1 MNSKWLLMPV
11 FAYLIFLSGMC
22 FIGLGKFASLVLA
35 DGWWVLT
42 KDFASLL
49 ASLSTA
55 LGLPLAI
62 WLYFKQR
69 ERDHDERI
77 VQQLRELME
86 ELTSVLAPEM
96 LLVNQVVINSLLYR
110 INSKRMEVDERNR
123 KEFDTSL
130 ITHINQLFKNI
141 QPCNVISDYSEI
153 GAEYLIS
160 NVELNDLHD
169 EIQKAVLW
177 LATCIVN
184 SKSYKIIEIGTF
196 KHVNLDKGFSAELLS
211 QLIFIAQPICIGNYT
226 NSVKDTSWNS
236 EKLNSLFFILPFTV
250 AAYIYLA
257 YSDTGKNLIIDLHG
271 ER

>member
-1 MNSKWLLMPV
+1 
-11 FAYLIFLSGMC
+11 MC

-35 DGWWVLT
+35 DGWWALT
-42 KDFASLL
+42 KDFVSLL
-49 ASLSTA
+49 ASISTT

-86 ELTSVLAPEM
+86 ELTSVLAPEK
-96 LLVNQVVINSLLYR
+96 LLANQVVINSLLYR

-141 QPCNVISDYSEI
+141 QPCNVISDYSELA
-153 GAEYLIS
+153 AEYLTS

-169 EIQKAVLW
+169 GSQEAVLW
-177 LATCIVN
+177 LAKCIVN
-184 SKSYKIIEIGTF
+184 SKSYKINEFSTF
-196 KHVNLDKGFSAELLS
+196 KHVSLDEGFSAELLS
-211 QLIFIAQPICIGNYT
+211 QLIFIAQPVCIGNYT
-226 NSVKDTSWNS
+226 SSVKDTSWNS
-236 EKLNSLFFILPFTV
+236 EELKSLFSILPSTV

-257 YSDTGKNLIIDLHG
+257 YSDIGKNLIIDLNG
-271 ER
+271 EK